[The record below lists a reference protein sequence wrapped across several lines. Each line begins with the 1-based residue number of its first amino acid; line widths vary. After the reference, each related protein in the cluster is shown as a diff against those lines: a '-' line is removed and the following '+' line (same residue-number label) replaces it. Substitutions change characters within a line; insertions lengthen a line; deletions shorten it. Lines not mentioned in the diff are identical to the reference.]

1 MKVLHLEIAITG
13 PLYRK
18 PNVPW
23 SKRYPKKNHECQLWY
38 EFVSFFPAMWTF
50 VNLLGPLC
58 ELSKDWLHSEMKT
71 RLLLLIRALLSSL
84 SARLITSHHIIPCWS
99 VGPALEN
106 YWWEQSHE
114 RRLLTSLMCC
124 SWYTTPHSSTGL
136 TAVRYDDGVD
146 RRGWENLAVINLL
159 GWFRGICCWAC

>member
-1 MKVLHLEIAITG
+1 MFLDLKDIQKKSRMPTLIWVCVL
-13 PLYRK
+13 
-18 PNVPW
+18 W
-23 SKRYPKKNHECQLWY
+23 S
-38 EFVSFFPAMWTF
+38 AMWTF
-50 VNLLGPLC
+50 VNLLGHFSFSC
-58 ELSKDWLHSEMKT
+58 KT
-71 RLLLLIRALLSSL
+71 LQRLASFRDENSTVVAYSCLFLSSL

-146 RRGWENLAVINLL
+146 RRGWGNLAVINLL
-159 GWFRGICCWAC
+159 GRFWGICCSAR